1 MDKAKEN
8 IRDNLLKFYDDFK
21 PVNMDDIHKK
31 INEAVYEYITE
42 ICDDHMSRSRKRYI
56 DALASKVILNSRRY
70 KDE

>member
-42 ICDDHMSRSRKRYI
+42 ICDDHMNRSRKRYI

-70 KDE
+70 KDG